1 MNEPVEAATPLSITL
16 QAQEWNSL
24 INLLHDVPAPFRV
37 TAPLIQKITQ
47 QAQEQ
52 AQGQASYMPSSNG
65 DARPQPV
72 I

>member
-1 MNEPVEAATPLSITL
+1 MNEPVDAATPMTITL

-24 INLLHDVPAPFRV
+24 ISLLHDVPAPFRI

-52 AQGQASYMPSSNG
+52 ASYMPPSNG